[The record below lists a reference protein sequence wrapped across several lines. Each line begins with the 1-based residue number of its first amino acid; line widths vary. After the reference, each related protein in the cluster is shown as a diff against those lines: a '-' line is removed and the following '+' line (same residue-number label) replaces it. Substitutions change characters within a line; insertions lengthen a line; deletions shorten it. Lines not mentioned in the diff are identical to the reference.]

1 MSIVYNENKKTFS
14 LHTAKTTYQL
24 KIGNLN
30 YVNHLYYG
38 ATIRDEDLSYLIRR
52 YDRGFSG
59 NPYDSL
65 RERTFSLDA
74 QPQEFTTQQQGD
86 FRINSIEVQNSDGS
100 FSFDGRYVSHK
111 IYDGPFT
118 LHGLPTAFATD
129 LDTVQTLELTI
140 EDAIT
145 KVAVTLLYS
154 VFEESDIMR
163 TPSPK

>member
-59 NPYDSL
+59 NPYD
-65 RERTFSLDA
+65 F
-74 QPQEFTTQQQGD
+74 PQGAHLLP
-86 FRINSIEVQNSDGS
+86 RRPAPGIHHPAA
-100 FSFDGRYVSHK
+100 GR
-111 IYDGPFT
+111 
-118 LHGLPTAFATD
+118 LPH
-129 LDTVQTLELTI
+129 
-140 EDAIT
+140 
-145 KVAVTLLYS
+145 
-154 VFEESDIMR
+154 
-163 TPSPK
+163 

>member
-38 ATIRDEDLSYLIRR
+38 TTIRDEDLSYLIRR

-74 QPQEFTTQQQGD
+74 QP
-86 FRINSIEVQNSDGS
+86 SAPSPS
-100 FSFDGRYVSHK
+100 
-111 IYDGPFT
+111 
-118 LHGLPTAFATD
+118 
-129 LDTVQTLELTI
+129 
-140 EDAIT
+140 
-145 KVAVTLLYS
+145 
-154 VFEESDIMR
+154 
-163 TPSPK
+163 TPSLRNSPPSSRATSVLTP